1 MKILLSVLLTL
12 TGTNLCFA
20 QQNVL
25 NLHFNHVGVKE
36 GLPEGRVTNLLQD
49 RQGYVWF
56 GTQKGMVRYDGYAPN
71 VYDLGS

>member
-1 MKILLSVLLTL
+1 
-12 TGTNLCFA
+12 
-20 QQNVL
+20 L